1 MKNLFS
7 TSFRLFLVGFL
18 FLVIPIVT
26 SAQKLPE
33 VQKTSLRAPAAIRID
48 GKAIEWNNQFQAYN
62 KATEISYN
70 MSNDNKNLYLV
81 IKATDLDIINK
92 IVCGG
97 ITLTI
102 NGTGKNKD
110 QGGKTI
116 TFPAINIDNTVSHR
130 GPPIGFL
137 GMPQKMDDTEFSKN
151 LIDSFIV
158 FFNREI
164 TAKAKD
170 IRIAGIKGITDTLI
184 SIYNPQGIKVASQID
199 KERAFICE
207 LAVPLTHLDLSL
219 SLKRSFVYNIK
230 LKGMNPDVTSPE
242 ALGTALGAQRGEI
255 LNRIAYGFRSN
266 SNQTMFPPPQ
276 IVGIGSSITVSFPLN
291 DGQFVIEG
299 ANAARGQNLI
309 MPTHFSGE
317 YTLAK

>member
-1 MKNLFS
+1 MKTTINN
-7 TSFRLFLVGFL
+7 SFYKL
-18 FLVIPIVT
+18 LVILLFPFTT
-26 SAQKLPE
+26 SAQKLPN
-33 VQKTSLRAPAAIRID
+33 VQEKSLRAPMDIKVD
-48 GKAIEWNNQFQAYN
+48 GKPTEWNNQFQAYN
-62 KATEISYN
+62 KATEIFYTI
-70 MSNDNKNLYLV
+70 SNDNDRLYLSV
-81 IKATDLDIINK
+81 RATDLDIINK

-102 NGTGKNKD
+102 NGIGKNKD

-184 SIYNPQGIKVASQID
+184 SIYNPQGIKVAAQVD

-207 LAVPLTHLDLSL
+207 LAVPLTHLELSL
-219 SLKRSFVYNIK
+219 SSKKPFVYNIK

-266 SNQTMFPPPQ
+266 NNQAMFPPPQ